1 MSDNKNISSA
11 DTPMS
16 EKDLEIY
23 ADSMLN
29 AALGGLTPHE
39 AFLKASIADSAN
51 VDERAAA
58 IEKNRQRAIKLL
70 AAIEKSQ
77 G

>member
-1 MSDNKNISSA
+1 MSD
-11 DTPMS
+11 
-16 EKDLEIY
+16 KDLEAY

-29 AALGGLTPHE
+29 AALGGLTPHQ
-39 AFLKASIADSAN
+39 ALLKASLADSAN

-58 IEKNRQRAIKLL
+58 IAKNRERALKLL

-77 G
+77 D

>member
-1 MSDNKNISSA
+1 MSD
-11 DTPMS
+11 
-16 EKDLEIY
+16 KDLDAY

-29 AALGGLTPHE
+29 AALGGLTPHQ
-39 AFLKASIADSAN
+39 ALLQASLADSAN

-58 IEKNRQRAIKLL
+58 IAKNRERALKLL

-77 G
+77 D

>member
-1 MSDNKNISSA
+1 MSDNETTTPREI
-11 DTPMS
+11 PMS
-16 EKDLEIY
+16 DKDLEAY

-29 AALGGLTPHE
+29 AALGGLTPHQ
-39 AFLKASIADSAN
+39 ALVNASIADSAN

-58 IEKNRQRAIKLL
+58 IAKNRERALKLL

-77 G
+77 D

>member
-1 MSDNKNISSA
+1 MPD
-11 DTPMS
+11 
-16 EKDLEIY
+16 EDL
-23 ADSMLN
+23 DSKAERMLN

-39 AFLKASIADSAN
+39 ALLKASRDDSSK

-58 IEKNRQRAIKLL
+58 IAKNRERALKLL

-77 G
+77 SQADKS

>member
-1 MSDNKNISSA
+1 MSD
-11 DTPMS
+11 
-16 EKDLEIY
+16 KDLEAY

-29 AALGGLTPHE
+29 AALGGLTPHQ
-39 AFLKASIADSAN
+39 ALLKASIADSAN

-58 IEKNRQRAIKLL
+58 IAKNRERALKLL

-77 G
+77 D